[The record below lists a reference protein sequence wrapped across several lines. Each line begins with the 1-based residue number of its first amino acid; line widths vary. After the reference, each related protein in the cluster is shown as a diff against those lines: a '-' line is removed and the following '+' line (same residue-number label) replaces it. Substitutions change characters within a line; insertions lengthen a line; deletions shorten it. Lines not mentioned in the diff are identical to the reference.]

1 MIRYIYE
8 SKEVLILAKICIYCG
23 SELVTGQKC
32 TCAGSV
38 SRASAG
44 TDSSD
49 QDSSSR
55 HSASGDGSSSGS
67 SQSSAKSR
75 NEEKENARRAKE
87 RAHEQARKDHE
98 RAKEQSRFTRRSPG
112 SGGIKNFFFKMM
124 TSRGFSKGDSLPSKI
139 AMSFLQTLFKP
150 VTAAEAFV
158 RNRDN
163 TVSIVYAALFSAS
176 FSLALMRLSTFSLLQ
191 FSEGLL
197 FGAAAFLLLN
207 ALFMLT
213 FRFILKVRYTFP
225 QLLSAFCPS
234 AVYMSVFMLIASVGQ
249 TGAVTFYMTMIS
261 GLIASVLLHFVSLKA
276 MTGQSTER
284 LLVNTILVYFLFF
297 MIFGM
302 VISLVAVA
310 PSAALII

>member
-1 MIRYIYE
+1 MLRYINE
-8 SKEVLILAKICIYCG
+8 SKEVFILAKICIYCG
-23 SELVTGQKC
+23 SELIAGQKC
-32 TCAGSV
+32 SCAGSV
-38 SRASAG
+38 SRSTAG
-44 TDSSD
+44 TDSSGK
-49 QDSSSR
+49 DSSSR
-55 HSASGDGSSSGS
+55 HSTSGDGSSGS
-67 SQSSAKSR
+67 AQSSAKNRS
-75 NEEKENARRAKE
+75 EEKEQVRKAKE
-87 RAHEQARKDHE
+87 RAREQTRKDHE
-98 RAKEQSRFTRRSPG
+98 KAKEQSRFTRRSPG

-150 VTAAEAFV
+150 VTAAESFV

-163 TVSIVYAALFSAS
+163 TVSIVYAVLFSAS
-176 FSLALMRLSTFSLLQ
+176 FSLALMRLSTFTLLQ

-213 FRFILKVRYTFP
+213 FRFILKVKYTFP

-302 VISLVAVA
+302 VASLVAVA